1 MEAWPIKIHRSWPV
15 IIRYLRLYRQFLLFS
30 ISKTAEFRMDFFFR
44 ILMDFIYYGTNIYF
58 FKVIFL
64 HSSALAG
71 WTESQVMVFVG
82 IFLIIDGINMTLFAN
97 NLWWIPML
105 VNKGELDYYLLRPV
119 SSLFFLST
127 REVAINSFINLLFA
141 SGIFVWAITSYPE
154 SISWDRYVLM
164 SFLMVLGLLLYFFLR
179 IIFIL
184 PVFWTHGGKG
194 GEMVF
199 WTLNRLIERPDRIF
213 RSWMRVAVVTIIPFG
228 IMSSYPAHVLW
239 EKNPWPYVGGSI
251 LATSIFGVMT
261 VLLWKFALKSY
272 SSASS

>member
-1 MEAWPIKIHRSWPV
+1 MIL
-15 IIRYLRLYRQFLLFS
+15 RYLKLYRQFLLFS
-30 ISKTAEFRMDFFFR
+30 ISKTAEFRMDFFAR
-44 ILMDFIYYGTNIYF
+44 IIMDVIYYGTNIYF

-82 IFLIIDGINMTLFAN
+82 IFLMMDGLNMTIFAN
-97 NLWWIPML
+97 NLWWISNL

-141 SGIFVWAITSYPE
+141 GGIFAWAIASYPH
-154 SISWDRYVLM
+154 SISWDRYLLM
-164 SFLMVLGLLLYFFLR
+164 SFLFVLGFLLYFFLR

-194 GEMVF
+194 GELVF
-199 WTLNRLIERPDRIF
+199 WTLNRLLERPDRIF
-213 RSWMRVAVVTIIPFG
+213 RSWMRVVVITILPFG
-228 IMSSYPAHVLW
+228 VMSSYPAHVLW
-239 EKNPWPYVGGSI
+239 EADVWPFVTGSVVVT
-251 LATSIFGVMT
+251 LVFGFLT
-261 VLLWKFALKSY
+261 VALWKFALRSY